1 MNDNYIVKMI
11 LCVYS
16 IYDSASLEVI
26 FSLRLSFWH
35 TFSLIM
41 TIDFILLKQNGLQ
54 AA

>member
-11 LCVYS
+11 CVYS
-16 IYDSASLEVI
+16 IYYSASLEVI
-26 FSLRLSFWH
+26 FSLRLSFGH

-41 TIDFILLKQNGLQ
+41 TIDSILLKQNGLQ